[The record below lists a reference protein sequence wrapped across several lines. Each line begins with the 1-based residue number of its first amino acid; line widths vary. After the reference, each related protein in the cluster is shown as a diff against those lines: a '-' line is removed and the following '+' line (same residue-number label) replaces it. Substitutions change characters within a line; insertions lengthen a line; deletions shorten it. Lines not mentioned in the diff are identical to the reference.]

1 MFIVR
6 VFALVPAAGRGARF
20 GGDKLLAKWHDRELL
35 GHVLVRLM
43 GARAAGLLTG
53 VMVVHR
59 PDDEAVRSLVT
70 EYRAYPLATRN
81 SDGELS
87 DTLRTGIE
95 YLQGRAAGHDQAAA
109 LICLGDQPMLRL
121 DVIKALVDTWSRGG
135 GTAIRPSYR
144 ESPGE
149 PGHPLL
155 VDRSLWHLANE
166 MRGESG
172 FAPVLARG
180 RITERVVSVA
190 GRNPDVDTADDL
202 AALDRPVEAPE
213 PSEHPSLLETAAASD
228 DPTTGT
234 YPSLLEDMTP

>member
-1 MFIVR
+1 
-6 VFALVPAAGRGARF
+6 
-20 GGDKLLAKWHDRELL
+20 
-35 GHVLVRLM
+35 M
-43 GARAAGLLTG
+43 GAKAAGLLAG

-59 PDDEAVRSLVT
+59 PDDEAVRRLVT

-81 SDGELS
+81 PDGELS
-87 DTLRTGIE
+87 DTLRTGLE
-95 YLQGRAAGHDQAAA
+95 YLHGRAAGQDQVAV

-149 PGHPLL
+149 PGHPML
-155 VDRSLWHLANE
+155 VDQSLWHLANE

-172 FAPVLARG
+172 FGPVLARG
-180 RITERVVSVA
+180 RVTERLVPVA
-190 GRNPDVDTADDL
+190 GRNPDVDTREDL

-213 PSEHPSLLETAAASD
+213 PAGLPSILEAQPEAEESA
-228 DPTTGT
+228 PL
-234 YPSLLEDMTP
+234 PSLLEDMTP

>member
-1 MFIVR
+1 LR

-20 GGDKLLAKWHDRELL
+20 GGDKLLARWHDRELL

-43 GARAAGLLTG
+43 GAKAAGLLAG

-59 PDDEAVRSLVT
+59 PEDEAVRTLIT

-81 SDGELS
+81 PDGELA

-95 YLQGRAAGHDQAAA
+95 FLTGRSAGHEHAAA

-121 DVIKALVDTWSRGG
+121 DVIKSLVDTWSRGG

-155 VDRSLWHLANE
+155 VDQSLWHLAEE

-180 RITERVVSVA
+180 RVTERSVSVA
-190 GRNPDVDTADDL
+190 GRNPDVDTLDDL

-213 PSEHPSLLETAAASD
+213 PAGLPSILETPAEAEEPSSSA
-228 DPTTGT
+228 